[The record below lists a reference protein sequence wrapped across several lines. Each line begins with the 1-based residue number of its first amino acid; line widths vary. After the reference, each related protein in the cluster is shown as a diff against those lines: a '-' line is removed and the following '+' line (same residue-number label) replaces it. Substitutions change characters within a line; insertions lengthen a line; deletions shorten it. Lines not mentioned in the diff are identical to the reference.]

1 MSELARKIEEARR
14 QVRTD
19 WSEERART
27 VERAMLRRRARR
39 AATRVVL
46 AAAAAVLLVVGAGSI
61 VARSRDPGAAAP
73 AQAFLVG
80 IAAPSI
86 RLADGTLAAPL
97 DKATDLAVVETS
109 PNRVVMS
116 LARGRAAFDV
126 TPNPSRAFVVLAGV
140 VDVQVLGTRFTIES
154 MQDQVKVA
162 VQRGHVRVTWANGS
176 SDLMAGQ
183 QGAFPPP
190 VEAAQLPNAAPA
202 DSADGKR
209 GAAGAASAPGQAS
222 GVPTEWRGLAGQGDF
237 ATAYDAMKRAGA
249 AAVRD
254 DPADLLLAADVA
266 RMSGHS
272 SDAVVH
278 LRALLSAH
286 RSDPRAS
293 LAAFT
298 LGRVLLDELGR
309 PAEAAAAFAD
319 ARRLAPGGALAQDA
333 LAREVEALSKAGD
346 SASAHE
352 RALEYLRAYPDGRRA
367 RSVRKF
373 GGVE

>member
-1 MSELARKIEEARR
+1 MSELARRIEEARR
-14 QVRTD
+14 QIRTD
-19 WSEERART
+19 WPEDRART

-61 VARSRDPGAAAP
+61 LARSRDPGTAAP
-73 AQAFLVG
+73 AQAFLSG

-86 RLADGTLAAPL
+86 QLADGTRAAPL

-109 PNRVVMS
+109 PTRVVVS

-126 TPNPSRAFVVLAGV
+126 TPNPSRAFVVHAGA
-140 VDVQVLGTRFTIES
+140 VDVQVLGTQFTVES

-162 VQRGHVRVTWANGS
+162 VQRGHVRVTWVNGS
-176 SDLMAGQ
+176 SDLMTGQ
-183 QGAFPPP
+183 QGAFPPALD
-190 VEAAQLPNAAPA
+190 AALLPNAEPVG
-202 DSADGKR
+202 SADGNR
-209 GAAGAASAPGQAS
+209 TAAEAASTQGQAS
-222 GVPTEWRGLAGQGDF
+222 GVPTEWRGLAGQGEF
-237 ATAYDAMKRAGA
+237 AAAYDAMKRAGA

-272 SDAVVH
+272 ADAVVH

-309 PAEAAAAFAD
+309 PAEAAAAFGD

-346 SASAHE
+346 SVGAHE